1 MKQQR
6 RLLFF
11 ALALLFIGSASTQP
25 RAATPTTQ
33 EADGAERISIADF
46 KTLLATHKPV
56 TVIDVRGDSEQ
67 KIKGAIHVPLAD
79 IEARLAEIPRDREI
93 VTYCA

>member
-6 RLLFF
+6 RLLLF
-11 ALALLFIGSASTQP
+11 ALALLFIGGASTQP
-25 RAATPTTQ
+25 RAATPQ
-33 EADGAERISIADF
+33 GADGAERISIVDF
-46 KTLLATHKPV
+46 KTLLAARTPV